1 MKKLIITSVISL
13 YMDNRARIA
22 MITERI
28 YPLYVGGTELVM
40 YNYAKILSKN
50 YSISIFTNIEKTTKL
65 PSLPNVSF
73 VKISKWK
80 RTANKEG
87 NHSISAIISFVLN
100 LILHSRKIKNYDL
113 VILDSIHYFYPKI
126 LLNNLKK
133 QNKAII
139 TIFHEAWFD
148 YLKSDSVTIWMRYL
162 LPKFITSLII
172 HSDLII
178 SVSDPTTRSLIDNY
192 GAPEEKVKT
201 IPTPLA
207 LKGEGDDDPLSV
219 KDRKIDLIYVGRFS
233 RIKRI
238 PDIIEA
244 IETLSKEMNDINV
257 VLVGNG
263 PIKKEVDSIVIK
275 SRISSNVKLLGYVD
289 ELKKKELLKN
299 SKIFIMPS
307 EREGMSIS
315 TLEAMHY
322 GCVPIVARPKFP
334 EVFGTSHFIREN
346 YNGLV
351 YNVSDVKELAHKIR
365 ILLQDSSL
373 LERLSINAIQTAN
386 TFNMEENDWKILM
399 AVDELVHK
407 KNEV

>member
-1 MKKLIITSVISL
+1 MN
-13 YMDNRARIA
+13 NRARIA

-50 YSISIFTNIEKTTKL
+50 YSISIFTNIEKTNKL
-65 PSLPNVSF
+65 PALQNVNF
-73 VKISKWK
+73 VRISKWK

-87 NHSISAIISFVLN
+87 NHSISGIISYVLN
-100 LILHSRKIKNYDL
+100 LILYSRKIKNYDL

-139 TIFHEAWFD
+139 TVFHEAWFD

-178 SVSDPTTRSLIDNY
+178 SVSDPTTRSLVDNY
-192 GAPEEKVKT
+192 GALEEKVKT
-201 IPTPLA
+201 IPTPLE
-207 LKGEGDDDPLSV
+207 LKGEGEDDPVSI
-219 KDRKIDLIYVGRFS
+219 KDRKIDVIYVGRFS
-233 RIKRI
+233 KIKRI

-263 PIKKEVDSIVIK
+263 PIKKGVDSMVTK
-275 SRISSNVKLLGYVD
+275 SRVSSNVKLLGYVD
-289 ELKKKELLKN
+289 EPKKKELLKN

-351 YNVSDVKELAHKIR
+351 YNVGDVEELANKIR

-373 LERLSINAIQTAN
+373 LEKLSINAIQTAN
-386 TFNMEENDWKILM
+386 TFNMEENYWKILM

-407 KNEV
+407 KNKF